1 MRAHFD
7 FMIINRLKVDILYIN
22 QSINLLINPFF
33 YDYIILVEHTARF
46 GDWTNSSSSKQAK

>member
-33 YDYIILVEHTARF
+33 YD
-46 GDWTNSSSSKQAK
+46 

>member
-7 FMIINRLKVDILYIN
+7 FMIINRLKVDISYIN

-33 YDYIILVEHTARF
+33 IINIIFVDHTARF